1 MVKVFIATGYNS
13 YTHKNMARAFLEP
26 SKAES
31 FLEGLTNPKFNTF
44 TANSYID
51 LLNIFL
57 TEGDKWIM

>member
-13 YTHKNMARAFLEP
+13 YTHKNIARAFLEP

-31 FLEGLTNPKFNTF
+31 FLEGLTDPKLDAL
-44 TANSYID
+44 TAESYLD

-57 TEGDKWIM
+57 KG